1 MTNQENLYKVSII
14 VPVYNVELY
23 LEKCLLSLVNQTLQD
38 IEILVVND
46 GSKDQSQ
53 QIIGR
58 FQQEYPNK
66 IFGFIKENGG
76 LSDARNFGID
86 RAKGQYLGFVDSDD
100 YVSETMFEEM
110 YDLAEKHNAEMTICN
125 LQKVDENGN
134 ITQKLTQL
142 PNFPDKI
149 ILENNLSVFSDI
161 SYFACNKLFKRELF
175 QNKRFKKGIHFED
188 IELIP
193 QLLLKCQT
201 LAFSSNYHYQYF
213 ERQDSISKS
222 HTTKG
227 LDILKAVETVSEKF
241 NQSRFSNHKEVL
253 KNFQIFESVY
263 SFLAYLAFVKKEEEF
278 YEMSQALDVFKKT
291 NGLKTKDILQYKRF
305 GKNYLLSLPLRK
317 KIYYILSLLRFK
329 RLVRVLTTK

>member
-1 MTNQENLYKVSII
+1 MSLDSDIKVSII

-23 LEKCLLSLVNQTLQD
+23 LEKCLLSLVNQTLKE

-53 QIIGR
+53 PIIEK
-58 FQQEYPNK
+58 FQQDYPDK
-66 IFGFIKENGG
+66 IFGFTKENGG

-86 RAKGQYLGFVDSDD
+86 RAKGKYLGFVDSDD

-110 YDLAEKHNAEMTICN
+110 YNLAEKHTAELAICN

-142 PNFPDKI
+142 PDFPEKI
-149 ILENNLSVFSDI
+149 VLENNLSVFSDI
-161 SYFACNKLFKRELF
+161 SYFACNKIFRRELF
-175 QNKRFKKGIHFED
+175 QDKRFKKGIHFED

-193 QLLLKCQT
+193 QLLLECKT
-201 LAFSSNYHYQYF
+201 LAFTANYHYQYL

-227 LDILKAVETVSEKF
+227 LDILRAVETVSVNFKQSKF
-241 NQSRFSNHKEVL
+241 STQTKAL
-253 KNFQIFESVY
+253 KAFQILEGVY
-263 SFLAYLAFVKKEEEF
+263 TFLAYLAFVKDADDFDK
-278 YEMSQALDVFKKT
+278 MSQELDSFMK
-291 NGLKTKDILQYKRF
+291 NSSLKNKDILQYKRF

-317 KIYYILSLLRFK
+317 KIYYILSLLRLRK
-329 RLVRVLTTK
+329 LVRLLTN

>member
-1 MTNQENLYKVSII
+1 MSGKLKIKVSII

-23 LEKCLLSLVNQTLQD
+23 LEKCLFSLVNQTLQE

-46 GSKDQSQ
+46 GSKDNSQ
-53 QIIGR
+53 QIIEK
-58 FQQEYPNK
+58 FQRKYPNK
-66 IFGFIKENGG
+66 IFGFVKENGG

-110 YDLAEKHNAEMTICN
+110 YNLAERHQAEMTICN
-125 LQKVDENGN
+125 LQKVDENGY

-142 PNFPDKI
+142 PNFPEKI

-161 SYFACNKLFKRELF
+161 SYFACNKIFKKGLF
-175 QNKRFKKGIHFED
+175 QNKRFKRGIHFED

-193 QLLLKCQT
+193 QLLLDCHI
-201 LAFSSNYHYQYF
+201 LAFTPIYHYQYL

-222 HTTKG
+222 HTKKG
-227 LDILKAVETVSEKF
+227 LDILKAVETVSEFF
-241 NQSRFSNHKEVL
+241 NQSRFSQQKKAL
-253 KNFQIFESVY
+253 KDFQILEGVY
-263 SFLAYLAFVKKEEEF
+263 TFLAYLAFVKEDDVF
-278 YEMSQALDVFKKT
+278 YRMSQGLDDFVKAK
-291 NGLKTKDILQYKRF
+291 GLKIKDILNYKRF

-317 KIYYILSLLRFK
+317 KIYYILSLFRFRK
-329 RLVRVLTTK
+329 IVRLLTK